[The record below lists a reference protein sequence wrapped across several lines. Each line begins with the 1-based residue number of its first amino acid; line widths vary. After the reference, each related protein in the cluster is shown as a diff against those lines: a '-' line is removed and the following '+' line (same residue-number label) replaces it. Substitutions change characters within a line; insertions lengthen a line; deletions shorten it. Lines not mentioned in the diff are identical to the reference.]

1 MSDQQRKNAMIRSIQ
16 DLQLS
21 NALILAL
28 DHAKTAASVENA
40 VNELMRYAEHW
51 N

>member
-1 MSDQQRKNAMIRSIQ
+1 MSDQQHKTAMIRSIQ

-21 NALILAL
+21 NALISAL
-28 DHAKTAASVENA
+28 DNAETAASVENA
-40 VNELMRYAEHW
+40 VNELIRYAEHW